1 MAHSDDAELIDRFKR
16 VSTATLATLL
26 TRRGLDHVFLYGV
39 APLPNSRPRLAGRA
53 FTMRSVAVR
62 EDKLAE
68 DKAMDPQQN
77 LQRRATEE
85 CPAGHVLVIDCRGD
99 ARGASG
105 GMMLFERMRLRGCA
119 GVVTDGG
126 VRDAADIVETGFPVY
141 AKAVCPPNSMLA
153 HRFIEL
159 GVAVS
164 CGGVAVYPGD
174 FIVGD
179 PDGVI
184 LVPAAIAA
192 ELAEEA
198 LAYEDREAFI
208 LRKLRAGAPIYGT
221 YPLEGEGLA
230 EYEAERAA
238 RQQPGS

>member
-1 MAHSDDAELIDRFKR
+1 MTAMPAAAEADLNARFR
-16 VSTATLATLL
+16 RCSTATLATNPS
-26 TRRGLDHVFLYGV
+26 RRGLDHVFLYGV

-53 FTMRSVAVR
+53 FTLRSVAVR

-68 DKAMDPQQN
+68 DKARDPREN

-85 CPAGHVLVIDCRGD
+85 CPPGQVLVIDCRG
-99 ARGASG
+99 AATGASG

-159 GVAVS
+159 GVPIT

-184 LVPAAIAA
+184 LVPAAIADEVA
-192 ELAEEA
+192 DEA
-198 LAYEDREAFI
+198 LAYEDKEAFI
-208 LRKLRAGAPIYGT
+208 LRRLRAGASIYGT
-221 YPLEGEGLA
+221 YPLEDEGLA
-230 EYEAERAA
+230 EYEAEKAA
-238 RQQPGS
+238 RK

>member
-1 MAHSDDAELIDRFKR
+1 MTAADDADLIARFR
-16 VSTATLATLL
+16 RCSTATLATIL
-26 TRRGLDHVFLYGV
+26 TRRGFDHVFLYGV

-53 FTMRSVAVR
+53 FTLRSVAVR

-68 DKAMDPQQN
+68 DKARDPRQN

-85 CPAGHVLVIDCRGD
+85 CPPGQVLVIDCRGD
-99 ARGASG
+99 ATGASG

-153 HRFIEL
+153 HRFLEL
-159 GVAVS
+159 GVPIT
-164 CGGVAVYPGD
+164 CGRVAVYPGD

-184 LVPAAIAA
+184 LVPAAIADEVA
-192 ELAEEA
+192 DEA
-198 LAYEDREAFI
+198 LAYEDKEAFI
-208 LRKLRAGAPIYGT
+208 LRRLRAGAPIYGT

-230 EYEAERAA
+230 EYEAEKAA
-238 RQQPGS
+238 RP

>member
-1 MAHSDDAELIDRFKR
+1 MTAMSAAADADLNDRFR
-16 VSTATLATLL
+16 RCSTATLATIL

-53 FTMRSVAVR
+53 FTLRSVAVR

-68 DKAMDPQQN
+68 DKARDPREN

-85 CPAGHVLVIDCRGD
+85 CPPGQVLVIDCRVD
-99 ARGASG
+99 ATGASG

-159 GVAVS
+159 GVPIT

-184 LVPAAIAA
+184 LVPAAIADEVA
-192 ELAEEA
+192 DEA
-198 LAYEDREAFI
+198 LAYEDKEAFI
-208 LRKLRAGAPIYGT
+208 LRRLRAGASIYGT

-230 EYEAERAA
+230 EYEAEKAA
-238 RQQPGS
+238 RK

>member
-1 MAHSDDAELIDRFKR
+1 MTTTDMDIIDRLKR
-16 VSTATLATLL
+16 CGTATLATILNK
-26 TRRGLDHVFLYGV
+26 RGLNRVFMYGV
-39 APLPNSRPRLAGRA
+39 TPLPGSRPRMVGRA
-53 FTMRSVAVR
+53 FTMRSVPVR

-68 DKAMDPQQN
+68 DKALNPRVN

-85 CPAGHVLVIDCRGD
+85 CGFGEVLVIDCRGD
-99 ARGASG
+99 ATGASG

-119 GVVTDGG
+119 GVVSDGG
-126 VRDAADIVETGFPVY
+126 VRDAWEIADSGFPVY
-141 AKAVCPPNSMLA
+141 AKAVCPPNSMVA
-153 HRFIEL
+153 HRFCEL
-159 GVAVS
+159 NVAIG

-184 LVPAAIAA
+184 VVPQEIAD
-192 ELAEEA
+192 EVSRQSLEYEEQ
-198 LAYEDREAFI
+198 EEFI
-208 LRKLRAGAPIYGT
+208 LRKIRGGAAIYGT

-238 RQQPGS
+238 RSKS